1 MTARAGAG
9 MSALD
14 EVLVPF
20 AVIYELASLTLGRLR
35 HRLTHGARRCPS

>member
-1 MTARAGAG
+1 

-14 EVLVPF
+14 EALVPF

-35 HRLTHGARRCPS
+35 HRLIHGTRRCPS